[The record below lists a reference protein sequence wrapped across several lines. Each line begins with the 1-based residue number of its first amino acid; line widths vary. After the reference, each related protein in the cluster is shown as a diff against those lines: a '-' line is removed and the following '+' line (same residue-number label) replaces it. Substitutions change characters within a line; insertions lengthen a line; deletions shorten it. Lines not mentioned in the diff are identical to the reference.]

1 MTRTFRIWSLLL
13 PCVVALDMQSFASA
27 ESNAF
32 EVVALVDSLDFA
44 QVYDI
49 ETATGIVQV
58 LDHVLLT
65 HATDI
70 WWRDKGGGKMR
81 YPSKCE
87 GWPLSEAPF
96 DKRSLPNETIYG
108 RLRLDWPRANAFPL
122 IREECVKRGLGFGM
136 HTTVEENHWLSSL
149 ATPWTIAH
157 PEYWS
162 CARDGEPWAGS
173 CSIAYPEVVAHKLE
187 QVDERLAFRPQR
199 IFLDFARKGGWSYAR
214 EYTAPVLAEW
224 RKQYGDEPP
233 PPATDARWG
242 RLAGRFFED
251 YLRRFSRKCRDAGV
265 EFIGGFSGIDEKDD
279 TALQKAYGGLR
290 WRPLAKEGIFDAV
303 VVMGVVCDPKDPF
316 GSTERIYRS
325 VMADRGTAKVYFPL
339 SAYNAHISNYAKR
352 AKVGNGEAT
361 KRLLQLAKA
370 AGGCGVVMECV
381 DYRNYSPEVC
391 AAIGEFLR

>member
-1 MTRTFRIWSLLL
+1 MTHSFRKWPLLL
-13 PCVVALDMQSFASA
+13 LCVVVSGLRFSA
-27 ESNAF
+27 NAKTNVF

-49 ETATGIVQV
+49 ETTTGIVQV

-70 WWRDKGGGKMR
+70 WWRDKGGGKPR
-81 YPSKCE
+81 YPSRCE
-87 GWPLSEAPF
+87 AWPLSEAPF
-96 DKRSLPNETIYG
+96 DKRCLPNETTYG

-122 IREECVKRGLGFGM
+122 IREECVKRGLGFGV

-162 CARDGEPWAGS
+162 CTRDGEPWAGS

-187 QVDERLAFRPQR
+187 QLDERLAFKPQR

-224 RKQYGDEPP
+224 RRQYGDEPP

-251 YLRRFSRKCRDAGV
+251 YLRKFSRKCRDAGV

-279 TALQKAYGGLR
+279 TALQKSYGGLR
-290 WRPLAKEGIFDAV
+290 WRPLAREGIFDAIA
-303 VVMGVVCDPKDPF
+303 VMGIVYDQKDPF

-325 VMADRGTAKVYFPL
+325 VMADCGTAKVYFPL

-352 AKVGNGEAT
+352 AKVGKGEAIR
-361 KRLLQLAKA
+361 RLVKMARDVGA
-370 AGGCGVVMECV
+370 RGVIMECV
-381 DYRNYSPEVC
+381 DYRNYSSEMC
-391 AAIGEFLR
+391 EAIAKSLE